1 MKYGYCRISTPAQ
14 SIDRQER
21 NIKAEYPD
29 AHIVKESYTGKTMN
43 RPEWQKLLKVLKTG
57 DTVIFDSVSRM
68 ARDASE
74 GIDSYMD
81 LMGKGI
87 ELVFLKE
94 SAINTEAYRQTK
106 EAVIPTTGND
116 IADIYIEATN
126 KVLKILAEKQ
136 IRLAFEQSE
145 KEVSDLRQRTKEGM
159 LTAKMDGKEAGRRS
173 GTKIETKKAKAAKI
187 EIKKKY
193 KVFGGSNDAD
203 DLIKITGISRNSF
216 FKYVREL
223 REEMGLA

>member
-14 SIDRQER
+14 SIDRQVR
-21 NIKAEYPD
+21 NIENVAPD
-29 AHIVKESYTGKTMN
+29 AHIVREAYTGKTMN
-43 RPEWQKLLKVLKTG
+43 RPEWLKLLKILKAG

-74 GIDSYMD
+74 GIDSYMT
-81 LMGKGI
+81 LMDRGV
-87 ELVFLKE
+87 ELVFIKE
-94 SAINTEAYRQTK
+94 PSVNTETYKSALKDSVPMTGTAVDLILSGVNAYLR
-106 EAVIPTTGND
+106 E
-116 IADIYIEATN
+116 
-126 KVLKILAEKQ
+126 LARVQ
-136 IRLAFEQSE
+136 IRLAFEQSQ
-145 KEVSDLRQRTKEGM
+145 KEVDDLRQRTREGM
-159 LTAKMDGKEAGRRS
+159 LTAKMAGKEAGRRS

-193 KVFGGSNDAD
+193 KAFGGSNDAD